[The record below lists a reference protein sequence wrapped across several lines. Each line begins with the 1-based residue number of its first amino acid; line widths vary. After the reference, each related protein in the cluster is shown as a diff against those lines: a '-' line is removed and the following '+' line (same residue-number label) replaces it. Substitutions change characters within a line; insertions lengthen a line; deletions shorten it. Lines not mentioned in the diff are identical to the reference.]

1 MEKLFYSFFAAI
13 PHDWFRKNN
22 KAEYEGFYASVFYA
36 YFAALGLDVR
46 VEDSTNKGRL
56 DMVVLFQGCCYIFE
70 FKVVEDAE
78 GDGTALQQI
87 KERNYADKYAAAA
100 EDIYLIGVEFRK
112 ADRNIVRF
120 ETETVK

>member
-1 MEKLFYSFFAAI
+1 
-13 PHDWFRKNN
+13 
-22 KAEYEGFYASVFYA
+22 
-36 YFAALGLDVR
+36 VR
-46 VEDSTNKGRL
+46 VEDSSNKGRL

-70 FKVVEDAE
+70 FKVVENAE

-87 KERNYADKYAAAA
+87 KERNYADKYAAEA
-100 EDIYLIGVEFRK
+100 EEIYLIGVEFRK